1 MAPCRVSASTGAVGS
16 LLTKLG
22 TMLDDEYKLL
32 AGVGRDIEIVIHEL
46 AIWQSFLLKVADTEE
61 PERFDKSLAD
71 FVRELSYD
79 IEDKIDNWMPL
90 MLHHVY
96 SNSGCKKH
104 MSKFKNLLPVK
115 IPYQIA
121 KDIKDIKSQILD
133 VGNRCERYRG
143 GNRFERYMVDYVCP
157 ARTEY
162 VDPRLCTVDTCAAD
176 LVGIDG
182 PKYELV
188 KWLRNGEDEQKVVS
202 IVGCAGLGKT
212 TLAKQVY
219 DELRINFEYRAFVSI
234 SRSPDMATILKC
246 VLSQFHAQDYSSDES
261 EIPKLVDQIRD
272 LLQDKRYFVIIDD
285 IWDMK
290 TWDVLKCALCK
301 NSCGSVIMT
310 TTRIYDVAKS
320 CCSSDGDLV
329 YNIRPLSVAD
339 SEKLFLNRVFGHGK
353 EFPPEL
359 KEVSKDVLKKCGGL
373 PLAINA
379 ISRLLAAEENKEE
392 WGHVGLSNV
401 FAQGE
406 KSDIDAMKY
415 ILSLSYF
422 DLPPHLR
429 SCLLYLAMFP
439 EDCLIEKERLVHR
452 WISEGFIRNEDWEDL
467 VEVGERYLYELVK
480 GSLIESVGVPYDG
493 KARFYRVHNVI
504 LDFLMIKS
512 MEENFCTLTSNQS
525 RLDYKVRRLSLFAN
539 KDPSCIA
546 QLDLSH
552 ARSLGA
558 SGHLGQ
564 LISSVKSNALRVLD
578 VQDCSELGNH
588 HVKDIGRNP
597 LLRYLNISGTDV
609 TELPIQIGDMQ
620 FLETLDASF
629 TELVEMPGSIT
640 RLRQLQRLF
649 VSDETKLPD
658 EIGNM
663 KRLQELGD
671 INAFKQSV
679 NFLNELG
686 KLTGLRKLGII
697 WDTNDILKSGKG
709 SSKEKRLVSS
719 LSKLDAGRLSN
730 LYVTFYLR
738 EKDGFIGHPFLPALN
753 SIREVYLRRGRMCWM
768 NKWLLSLA
776 NLEKLYISGGDEIEQ
791 DDLRTVGSIPTL
803 VEFKLYSG
811 CLGPI
816 IISSG
821 FEQLERLELKFS
833 FSQLTFEVG
842 AMPNLKKLDLHVYL
856 SKFKSAG
863 AGFDFGI
870 QHLSSLA
877 CVSIVIF
884 CEGVSAAYV
893 EAAEGAFK
901 SMVNAHPNPNRPML
915 EMTRESADFMSQDE

>member
-1 MAPCRVSASTGAVGS
+1 MAPCLVSASTGAMGS
-16 LLTKLG
+16 LLTKLE
-22 TMLDDEYKLL
+22 TMLYGEYKLL
-32 AGVGRDIEIVIHEL
+32 NGVRRDIKFIYYDL
-46 AIWQSFLLKVADTEE
+46 TDMQSILLMVADTEE
-61 PERFDKSLAD
+61 PEQFHKSLAD
-71 FVRELSYD
+71 LVRELSYD

-121 KDIKDIKSQILD
+121 KDIKDIGSQILEVSNICETHKVD
-133 VGNRCERYRG
+133 YRCERYRV
-143 GNRFERYMVDYVCP
+143 EDVCP
-157 ARTEY
+157 ARTEF

-272 LLQDKRYFVIIDD
+272 LLQDKRYFGLIDD

-320 CCSSDGDLV
+320 CCSSNGDLV
-329 YNIRPLSVAD
+329 YNIQPLSVAD
-339 SEKLFLNRVFGHGK
+339 SEKLFLNRVFGHEKG
-353 EFPPEL
+353 FPPEL

-379 ISRLLAAEENKEE
+379 ISILLAAEENKEE
-392 WGHVGLSNV
+392 WGHVGLSSV
-401 FAQGE
+401 FAE
-406 KSDIDAMKY
+406 RHKKPDIDAMKY

-452 WISEGFIRNEDWEDL
+452 WISEGFIRNEDGEDL
-467 VEVGERYLYELVK
+467 VEVGERYLYELVNR
-480 GSLIESVGVPYDG
+480 SLIESVGVPYDG

-539 KDPSCIA
+539 KDPLCIA

-558 SGHLGQ
+558 SGHHGQ

-609 TELPIQIGDMQ
+609 TELPIQIGDMG

-663 KRLQELGD
+663 CLQELGD
-671 INAFKQSV
+671 INAFSQSV

-686 KLTGLRKLGII
+686 KLMDLRKLSII
-697 WDTNDILKSGKG
+697 WDTNGILRFGKR
-709 SSKEKRLVSS
+709 SYKEKKLVSS
-719 LSKLDAGRLSN
+719 LCKLDQVSLRTLC
-730 LYVTFYLR
+730 VTFYLR

-753 SIREVYLRRGRMCWM
+753 SIREVYLRRGRMCWIS
-768 NKWLLSLA
+768 KWLLSLA

>member
-1 MAPCRVSASTGAVGS
+1 MAPCLVSASTGAMGS
-16 LLTKLG
+16 LLTKLE
-22 TMLDDEYKLL
+22 TMLDDEYILL
-32 AGVGRDIEIVIHEL
+32 NVRRDIEFVIHEL
-46 AIWQSFLLKVADTEE
+46 AMWQFLLDVADTEE
-61 PERFDKSLAD
+61 PGQHDKSCAD
-71 FVRELSYD
+71 LVREHSYD
-79 IEDKIDNWMPL
+79 IEDKIDNSMSL
-90 MLHHVY
+90 MLHHACPK
-96 SNSGCKKH
+96 SGIKKH

-121 KDIKDIKSQILD
+121 KDLKDIKSQILE
-133 VGNRCERYRG
+133 VSNRCERYR
-143 GNRFERYMVDYVCP
+143 FEDVCL
-157 ARTEY
+157 ARTEF

-182 PKYELV
+182 PKHELV
-188 KWLRNGEDEQKVVS
+188 KWLRNGEDESVHQQKVVS

-234 SRSPDMATILKC
+234 SRSPNMATILKC

-290 TWDVLKCALCK
+290 TWDVVKCALCK

-320 CCSSDGDLV
+320 CCSSNGDLV
-329 YNIRPLSVAD
+329 YNIQPLSVAD
-339 SEKLFLNRVFGHGK
+339 SEELFLNRVFGHEKG
-353 EFPPEL
+353 FPPEL
-359 KEVSKDVLKKCGGL
+359 KEVSKDVLRKCGGL

-379 ISRLLAAEENKEE
+379 ISSLLAAEKIEE
-392 WGHVGLSNV
+392 WDRVGLSNV

-415 ILSLSYF
+415 KLSLCYF
-422 DLPPHLR
+422 DLPLHLR
-429 SCLLYLAMFP
+429 SCLLYLIMFP

-452 WISEGFIRNEDWEDL
+452 WISEGFIRNEDGEDL
-467 VEVGERYLYELVK
+467 VEVGERYLYELVNR
-480 GSLIESVGVPYDG
+480 SLIESVGVPYDG

-609 TELPIQIGDMQ
+609 TELPIQIGDMG

>member
-1 MAPCRVSASTGAVGS
+1 MAPCRVSASAMGAMGS

-22 TMLDDEYKLL
+22 TMLDDEYILL
-32 AGVGRDIEIVIHEL
+32 NGVRRDIMIIHDVL
-46 AIWQSFLLKVADTEE
+46 KDMQSFLLKVADTEE
-61 PERFDKSLAD
+61 PGQYDKSLAD

-79 IEDKIDNWMPL
+79 IEDKIYNSMSL
-90 MLHHVY
+90 MLHHACPK
-96 SNSGCKKH
+96 SGIKKH
-104 MSKFKNLLPVK
+104 MIKFNNLPVK
-115 IPYQIA
+115 NRHQIA
-121 KDIKDIKSQILD
+121 KDIRDIKSQILEAYD
-133 VGNRCERYRG
+133 RCPIYRV
-143 GNRFERYMVDYVCP
+143 EDVCP
-157 ARTEY
+157 ARTEF

-320 CCSSDGDLV
+320 CCSSNGDLV
-329 YNIRPLSVAD
+329 YNIQPLSVAD
-339 SEKLFLNRVFGHGK
+339 SEKLFLNRVFGHEKG
-353 EFPPEL
+353 FPPEL
-359 KEVSKDVLKKCGGL
+359 KEVSKDVLRKCGGL

-379 ISRLLAAEENKEE
+379 ISSLLAAEKIEE
-392 WGHVGLSNV
+392 WDRVGLSNV

-415 ILSLSYF
+415 KLSLCYF
-422 DLPPHLR
+422 DLPLHLR
-429 SCLLYLAMFP
+429 SCLLYLIMFP

-452 WISEGFIRNEDWEDL
+452 WISEGFIRNEDGEDL
-467 VEVGERYLYELVK
+467 VEVGERYLYELVNR
-480 GSLIESVGVPYDG
+480 SLIESVGVPYDG

-609 TELPIQIGDMQ
+609 TELPIQIGDMG

-679 NFLNELG
+679 NFLNELD

-856 SKFKSAG
+856 SKFKSVG

>member
-1 MAPCRVSASTGAVGS
+1 MAPRLVSASTGALGS
-16 LLTKLG
+16 LLTELG
-22 TMLDDEYKLL
+22 TMLDDEYILL
-32 AGVGRDIEIVIHEL
+32 AGVGRDIEFVIREL
-46 AIWQSFLLKVADTEE
+46 AMWESFLLKVAHTEE
-61 PERFDKSLAD
+61 PGQHDKSCAD
-71 FVRELSYD
+71 FMRELSYD
-79 IEDKIDNWMPL
+79 IDDKIDNSISL
-90 MLHHVY
+90 MLHHACPK
-96 SNSGCKKH
+96 SGIKKH
-104 MSKFKNLLPVK
+104 MIKFNNLSVKNRH
-115 IPYQIA
+115 QIA
-121 KDIKDIKSQILD
+121 KDIRDIKSQLLEVPYQIILEAHD
-133 VGNRCERYRG
+133 RYRV
-143 GNRFERYMVDYVCP
+143 EDVCP
-157 ARTEY
+157 ARTEF
-162 VDPRLCTVDTCAAD
+162 VDPRLCTVDAFATD
-176 LVGIDG
+176 LLRIDG

-310 TTRIYDVAKS
+310 TTRMYDVAKS

-329 YNIRPLSVAD
+329 YNIQPLSVAD
-339 SEKLFLNRVFGHGK
+339 SEKLLLNRVFGHEK
-353 EFPPEL
+353 EFPPKL
-359 KEVSKDVLKKCGGL
+359 KEVSKDILRKCGGL

-379 ISRLLAAEENKEE
+379 ISRLLVAEENKEE
-392 WGHVGLSNV
+392 WDRVGLSNV
-401 FAQGE
+401 FAQGK

-415 ILSLSYF
+415 KLSLSYF

-452 WISEGFIRNEDWEDL
+452 WISEGFICNEAGLYL
-467 VEVGERYLYELVK
+467 VEVGESYLYELVNR
-480 GSLIESVGVPYDG
+480 SLIESVGVPYDR

-609 TELPIQIGDMQ
+609 TELPIQIGDMV

-856 SKFKSAG
+856 SKFKSVG

>member
-1 MAPCRVSASTGAVGS
+1 MAPCLVSASTGAMGS
-16 LLTKLG
+16 LLTKLE
-22 TMLDDEYKLL
+22 TMLDDEYILL
-32 AGVGRDIEIVIHEL
+32 NVRRDIEFVIHEL
-46 AIWQSFLLKVADTEE
+46 AMWQFLLDVADTEE
-61 PERFDKSLAD
+61 PGQHDKSCAD
-71 FVRELSYD
+71 LVREHSYD
-79 IEDKIDNWMPL
+79 IEDKIDNSMSL
-90 MLHHVY
+90 MLHHACPK
-96 SNSGCKKH
+96 SGIKKH

-121 KDIKDIKSQILD
+121 KDIKDIKSQILE
-133 VGNRCERYRG
+133 VSNRCERYR
-143 GNRFERYMVDYVCP
+143 FEDVCL
-157 ARTEY
+157 ARTEF

-182 PKYELV
+182 PKHELV
-188 KWLRNGEDEQKVVS
+188 KWLRNGEDESVHQQKVVS

-234 SRSPDMATILKC
+234 SRSPNMATILKC

-272 LLQDKRYFVIIDD
+272 LLQD
-285 IWDMK
+285 
-290 TWDVLKCALCK
+290 
-301 NSCGSVIMT
+301 
-310 TTRIYDVAKS
+310 
-320 CCSSDGDLV
+320 
-329 YNIRPLSVAD
+329 
-339 SEKLFLNRVFGHGK
+339 
-353 EFPPEL
+353 
-359 KEVSKDVLKKCGGL
+359 
-373 PLAINA
+373 
-379 ISRLLAAEENKEE
+379 
-392 WGHVGLSNV
+392 
-401 FAQGE
+401 
-406 KSDIDAMKY
+406 
-415 ILSLSYF
+415 
-422 DLPPHLR
+422 
-429 SCLLYLAMFP
+429 
-439 EDCLIEKERLVHR
+439 
-452 WISEGFIRNEDWEDL
+452 
-467 VEVGERYLYELVK
+467 
-480 GSLIESVGVPYDG
+480 
-493 KARFYRVHNVI
+493 
-504 LDFLMIKS
+504 
-512 MEENFCTLTSNQS
+512 
-525 RLDYKVRRLSLFAN
+525 
-539 KDPSCIA
+539 
-546 QLDLSH
+546 
-552 ARSLGA
+552 
-558 SGHLGQ
+558 
-564 LISSVKSNALRVLD
+564 
-578 VQDCSELGNH
+578 
-588 HVKDIGRNP
+588 
-597 LLRYLNISGTDV
+597 
-609 TELPIQIGDMQ
+609 
-620 FLETLDASF
+620 
-629 TELVEMPGSIT
+629 
-640 RLRQLQRLF
+640 
-649 VSDETKLPD
+649 
-658 EIGNM
+658 
-663 KRLQELGD
+663 
-671 INAFKQSV
+671 
-679 NFLNELG
+679 
-686 KLTGLRKLGII
+686 
-697 WDTNDILKSGKG
+697 
-709 SSKEKRLVSS
+709 KRLVSS

>member
-219 DELRINFEYRAFVSI
+219 DELRINFQYRAFVSI

-310 TTRIYDVAKS
+310 TPRIYDVAKS
-320 CCSSDGDLV
+320 CCSSNGDLV
-329 YNIRPLSVAD
+329 YNIQPLSVAD
-339 SEKLFLNRVFGHGK
+339 SEKLFLNRVFGHEK

-359 KEVSKDVLKKCGGL
+359 KEVSKDVLRKCGGL

-392 WGHVGLSNV
+392 WGHVGLSSFFV
-401 FAQGE
+401 RGE

-422 DLPPHLR
+422 DLPPDLR

-452 WISEGFIRNEDWEDL
+452 WISEGFIRNEDGEDL
-467 VEVGERYLYELVK
+467 VEVGERYLYELVNR
-480 GSLIESVGVPYDG
+480 SLIESVGVPYDG

-609 TELPIQIGDMQ
+609 TELPIQIGDMG

-856 SKFKSAG
+856 SKFKSVG

>member
-1 MAPCRVSASTGAVGS
+1 MAPCLVSASTGAMGS
-16 LLTKLG
+16 LLTKLE
-22 TMLDDEYKLL
+22 TMLDDEYILL
-32 AGVGRDIEIVIHEL
+32 NVRRDIEFVIHEL
-46 AIWQSFLLKVADTEE
+46 AMWQFLLDVADTEE
-61 PERFDKSLAD
+61 PGQHDKSCAD
-71 FVRELSYD
+71 LVREHSYD
-79 IEDKIDNWMPL
+79 IEDKIDNSMSL
-90 MLHHVY
+90 MLHHACPK
-96 SNSGCKKH
+96 SGIKKH

-121 KDIKDIKSQILD
+121 KDIKDIKSQILE
-133 VGNRCERYRG
+133 VSNRCERYR
-143 GNRFERYMVDYVCP
+143 FEDVCL
-157 ARTEY
+157 ARTEF

-182 PKYELV
+182 PKHELV
-188 KWLRNGEDEQKVVS
+188 KWLRNGEDESVHQQKVVS

-234 SRSPDMATILKC
+234 SRSPNMATILKC

-320 CCSSDGDLV
+320 CCSSNGDLV
-329 YNIRPLSVAD
+329 YNIQPLSVAD
-339 SEKLFLNRVFGHGK
+339 SEELFLNRVFGHEKG
-353 EFPPEL
+353 FPPEL
-359 KEVSKDVLKKCGGL
+359 KEVSKDVLRKCGGL

-379 ISRLLAAEENKEE
+379 ISSLLAAEKIEE
-392 WGHVGLSNV
+392 WDRVGLSNV

-415 ILSLSYF
+415 KLSLCYF
-422 DLPPHLR
+422 DLPLHLR
-429 SCLLYLAMFP
+429 SCLLYLIMFP

-452 WISEGFIRNEDWEDL
+452 WISEGFIRNEDGEDL
-467 VEVGERYLYELVK
+467 VEVGERYLYELVNR
-480 GSLIESVGVPYDG
+480 SLIESVGVPYDG

-609 TELPIQIGDMQ
+609 TELPIQIGDMG

>member
-290 TWDVLKCALCK
+290 TWDVLKRALCK

>member
-1 MAPCRVSASTGAVGS
+1 MGS

-22 TMLDDEYKLL
+22 TMLGDEYMLL
-32 AGVGRDIEIVIHEL
+32 MGVRRDIMIIHDEL
-46 AIWQSFLLKVADTEE
+46 KYMQSFLLMVADTEE
-61 PERFDKSLAD
+61 PEQHDKRSAD

-90 MLHHVY
+90 MLHHAY
-96 SNSGCKKH
+96 SNSGFKKH
-104 MSKFKNLLPVK
+104 MSKLKNLLPVK

-121 KDIKDIKSQILD
+121 KDIKDIKSQISEASY
-133 VGNRCERYRG
+133 RRERYRV
-143 GNRFERYMVDYVCP
+143 EDVCP
-157 ARTEY
+157 ARTEF

-219 DELRINFEYRAFVSI
+219 DELRVTFEYRAFVSI
-234 SRSPDMATILKC
+234 SQSPDMATILKC
-246 VLSQFHAQDYSSDES
+246 VLSQFHAQDYSSDEI
-261 EIPKLVDQIRD
+261 EIPKLINQIRD
-272 LLQDKRYFVIIDD
+272 FLQDKRYFVIIDD
-285 IWDMK
+285 IWDMM
-290 TWDVLKCALCK
+290 TWNVLKCALCK

-310 TTRIYDVAKS
+310 TTRIYDVAKL

-339 SEKLFLNRVFGHGK
+339 SEKLFLNRVFGHEK

-392 WGHVGLSNV
+392 WGHVGLSSV
-401 FAQGE
+401 FVRGE

-452 WISEGFIRNEDWEDL
+452 WISEGFIHNEAGLCL
-467 VEVGERYLYELVK
+467 VEVGESYLYELVNR
-480 GSLIESVGVPYDG
+480 SLIESVGVPYDR

-504 LDFLMIKS
+504 LDFLIFKS
-512 MEENFCTLTSNQS
+512 MEENFCTLTSDQS

-552 ARSLGA
+552 ARSLSA
-558 SGHLGQ
+558 FGHLGQ
-564 LISSVKSNALRVLD
+564 STSSVKSNALRVLD
-578 VQDCSELGNH
+578 LQDCSELGNH

-597 LLRYLNISGTDV
+597 LLTYLNISGTDI
-609 TELPIQIGDMQ
+609 TELPVQIADLQ

-629 TELVEMPGSIT
+629 TELIEVPRALT
-640 RLRQLQRLF
+640 CLRQLVRLF

-658 EIGNM
+658 LIGNM

-791 DDLRTVGSIPTL
+791 DDLHTVGSIPTL

-856 SKFKSAG
+856 SKFKSVG

>member
-1 MAPCRVSASTGAVGS
+1 MAPCLVSASTGAMGS
-16 LLTKLG
+16 LLTKLE
-22 TMLDDEYKLL
+22 TMLDDEYILL
-32 AGVGRDIEIVIHEL
+32 NVRRDIKFVIHEL
-46 AIWQSFLLKVADTEE
+46 AMWQSFLLDVADTEE
-61 PERFDKSLAD
+61 PGQHDKSCAD
-71 FVRELSYD
+71 LVRELSYD
-79 IEDKIDNWMPL
+79 IEDKIDNSMSL
-90 MLHHVY
+90 MLHHACPK
-96 SNSGCKKH
+96 SGIKKH

-121 KDIKDIKSQILD
+121 KDIKDIKSQILE
-133 VGNRCERYRG
+133 VSNRCERYR
-143 GNRFERYMVDYVCP
+143 FEDVCL
-157 ARTEY
+157 ARTEF

-182 PKYELV
+182 PKHELV
-188 KWLRNGEDEQKVVS
+188 KWLRNGEDESVHQQKVVS

-234 SRSPDMATILKC
+234 SRSPNMATILKC

-320 CCSSDGDLV
+320 CCSSNGDLV
-329 YNIRPLSVAD
+329 YNIQPLSVAD
-339 SEKLFLNRVFGHGK
+339 SEELFLNRVFGHEKG
-353 EFPPEL
+353 FPPEL
-359 KEVSKDVLKKCGGL
+359 KEVSKDVLRKCGGL

-379 ISRLLAAEENKEE
+379 ISSLLAAEKIEE
-392 WGHVGLSNV
+392 WDRVGLSNV

-415 ILSLSYF
+415 KLSLCYF
-422 DLPPHLR
+422 DLPLHLR
-429 SCLLYLAMFP
+429 SCLLYLIMFP

-452 WISEGFIRNEDWEDL
+452 WISEGFIRNEDGEDL
-467 VEVGERYLYELVK
+467 VEVGERYLYELVNR
-480 GSLIESVGVPYDG
+480 SLIESVGVPYDG

-609 TELPIQIGDMQ
+609 TELPIQIGDMG

>member
-1 MAPCRVSASTGAVGS
+1 MAPCRVSASAMGAMGS

-22 TMLDDEYKLL
+22 TMLDDEYILL
-32 AGVGRDIEIVIHEL
+32 NGVRRDIMIIHDVL
-46 AIWQSFLLKVADTEE
+46 KDMQSFLLKVADTEE
-61 PERFDKSLAD
+61 PGQYDKSLAD

-79 IEDKIDNWMPL
+79 IEDKIYNSMSL
-90 MLHHVY
+90 MLHHACPK
-96 SNSGCKKH
+96 SGIKKH
-104 MSKFKNLLPVK
+104 MIKFNNLPVK
-115 IPYQIA
+115 NRHQIA
-121 KDIKDIKSQILD
+121 KDIRDIKSQILEAYD
-133 VGNRCERYRG
+133 RCPIYRV
-143 GNRFERYMVDYVCP
+143 EDVCP
-157 ARTEY
+157 ARTEF

-246 VLSQFHAQDYSSDES
+246 VLPQFHAQDYSSDES

-320 CCSSDGDLV
+320 CCSSNGDLV
-329 YNIRPLSVAD
+329 YNIQPLSVAD
-339 SEKLFLNRVFGHGK
+339 SEKLFLNRVFGHEKG
-353 EFPPEL
+353 FPPEL
-359 KEVSKDVLKKCGGL
+359 KEVSKDVLRKCGGL

-379 ISRLLAAEENKEE
+379 ISSLLAAEKIEE
-392 WGHVGLSNV
+392 WDRVGLSNV

-415 ILSLSYF
+415 KLSLCYF
-422 DLPPHLR
+422 DLPLHLR
-429 SCLLYLAMFP
+429 SCLLYLIMFP

-452 WISEGFIRNEDWEDL
+452 WISEGFIRNEDGEDL
-467 VEVGERYLYELVK
+467 VEVGERYLYELVNR
-480 GSLIESVGVPYDG
+480 SLIESVGVPYDG

-609 TELPIQIGDMQ
+609 TELPIQIGDMG

-679 NFLNELG
+679 NFLNELD

-791 DDLRTVGSIPTL
+791 DDLCTVGSIPTL

-856 SKFKSAG
+856 SKFKSVG

-884 CEGVSAAYV
+884 CEGVSAAST

>member
-1 MAPCRVSASTGAVGS
+1 M
-16 LLTKLG
+16 
-22 TMLDDEYKLL
+22 
-32 AGVGRDIEIVIHEL
+32 
-46 AIWQSFLLKVADTEE
+46 WQCNNDHNT
-61 PERFDKSLAD
+61 
-71 FVRELSYD
+71 Y
-79 IEDKIDNWMPL
+79 
-90 MLHHVY
+90 
-96 SNSGCKKH
+96 
-104 MSKFKNLLPVK
+104 
-115 IPYQIA
+115 
-121 KDIKDIKSQILD
+121 
-133 VGNRCERYRG
+133 
-143 GNRFERYMVDYVCP
+143 
-157 ARTEY
+157 
-162 VDPRLCTVDTCAAD
+162 
-176 LVGIDG
+176 
-182 PKYELV
+182 
-188 KWLRNGEDEQKVVS
+188 
-202 IVGCAGLGKT
+202 
-212 TLAKQVY
+212 
-219 DELRINFEYRAFVSI
+219 
-234 SRSPDMATILKC
+234 
-246 VLSQFHAQDYSSDES
+246 
-261 EIPKLVDQIRD
+261 
-272 LLQDKRYFVIIDD
+272 
-285 IWDMK
+285 
-290 TWDVLKCALCK
+290 
-301 NSCGSVIMT
+301 
-310 TTRIYDVAKS
+310 YDVAKS
-320 CCSSDGDLV
+320 CCSSNGDLV
-329 YNIRPLSVAD
+329 YNIQPLSVAD
-339 SEKLFLNRVFGHGK
+339 SEELFLNRVFGHEQG
-353 EFPPEL
+353 FPPEF
-359 KEVSKDVLKKCGGL
+359 KEVSKDVLRKCGGL

-379 ISRLLAAEENKEE
+379 ISSLLAAEKIEE
-392 WGHVGLSNV
+392 WDRVGLSNV

-415 ILSLSYF
+415 KLSLCYF
-422 DLPPHLR
+422 DLPLHLR
-429 SCLLYLAMFP
+429 SCLLYLIMFP

-452 WISEGFIRNEDWEDL
+452 WISEGFIRNEDGEDL
-467 VEVGERYLYELVK
+467 VEVGERYLYELVNR
-480 GSLIESVGVPYDG
+480 SLIESVGVPYDG

-609 TELPIQIGDMQ
+609 TELPIQIGDMG

>member
-1 MAPCRVSASTGAVGS
+1 MAPCLVSASTGAMGS
-16 LLTKLG
+16 LLTKLE
-22 TMLDDEYKLL
+22 TMLDDEYILL
-32 AGVGRDIEIVIHEL
+32 NVRRDIRFVIHEL
-46 AIWQSFLLKVADTEE
+46 AMWQFLLDVADTGE
-61 PERFDKSLAD
+61 PGQHDKSCAD
-71 FVRELSYD
+71 LVRELTYD
-79 IEDKIDNWMPL
+79 IEDKIDNSMSL
-90 MLHHVY
+90 MLHHACPK
-96 SNSGCKKH
+96 SGIKKH

-121 KDIKDIKSQILD
+121 KDIKDIKSQILE
-133 VGNRCERYRG
+133 VSNRCERYR
-143 GNRFERYMVDYVCP
+143 FEDVCL
-157 ARTEY
+157 ARTEF

-182 PKYELV
+182 PKHELV
-188 KWLRNGEDEQKVVS
+188 KWLRNGEDESVHQQKVVS

-234 SRSPDMATILKC
+234 SRSPNMATILKC

-320 CCSSDGDLV
+320 CCSSNGDLV
-329 YNIRPLSVAD
+329 YNIQPLSVAD
-339 SEKLFLNRVFGHGK
+339 SEELFLNRVFGHEKG
-353 EFPPEL
+353 FPPEL
-359 KEVSKDVLKKCGGL
+359 KEVSKDVLRKCGGL

-379 ISRLLAAEENKEE
+379 ISSLLAAEKIEE
-392 WGHVGLSNV
+392 WDRVGLSNV

-415 ILSLSYF
+415 KLSLCYF
-422 DLPPHLR
+422 DLPLHLR
-429 SCLLYLAMFP
+429 SCLLYLIMFP

-452 WISEGFIRNEDWEDL
+452 WISEGFIRNEDGEDL
-467 VEVGERYLYELVK
+467 VEVGERYLYELVNR
-480 GSLIESVGVPYDG
+480 SLIESVGVPYDG

-609 TELPIQIGDMQ
+609 TELPIQIGDMG

>member
-1 MAPCRVSASTGAVGS
+1 MAQYLVSASTGAVGS
-16 LLTKLG
+16 LLTELG
-22 TMLDDEYKLL
+22 TILDDEYILL
-32 AGVGRDIEIVIHEL
+32 AGVGRDIEFVIHRVRHM
-46 AIWQSFLLKVADTEE
+46 WQSFLLKVAHTEE
-61 PERFDKSLAD
+61 PGQHDKSCAD
-71 FVRELSYD
+71 FMRELSYD
-79 IEDKIDNWMPL
+79 IEDKIDNSMSL
-90 MLHHVY
+90 ILHHACPK
-96 SNSGCKKH
+96 SGIKKH
-104 MSKFKNLLPVK
+104 MIKFNNLLPVK
-115 IPYQIA
+115 NRHQIA
-121 KDIKDIKSQILD
+121 KDIRDIKSQILEAHD
-133 VGNRCERYRG
+133 RCERYCRV
-143 GNRFERYMVDYVCP
+143 EDVCP
-157 ARTEY
+157 ARTEF

-234 SRSPDMATILKC
+234 SRSPDMAAILKC

-320 CCSSDGDLV
+320 CCSSNGDLV
-329 YNIRPLSVAD
+329 YNIQPLSVAD
-339 SEKLFLNRVFGHGK
+339 SEKLFLNRVFGHEKGV
-353 EFPPEL
+353 PPEL

-379 ISRLLAAEENKEE
+379 ISILLAAEENKEE
-392 WGHVGLSNV
+392 WGHVGLSSV
-401 FAQGE
+401 FAE
-406 KSDIDAMKY
+406 RHKKPDIDAMKY

-452 WISEGFIRNEDWEDL
+452 WISEGFIRYQDGEDL
-467 VEVGERYLYELVK
+467 VQVGERYLYELVNR
-480 GSLIESVGVPYDG
+480 SLIESVGVPYDG

-609 TELPIQIGDMQ
+609 TELPIQIGDMG

-663 KRLQELGD
+663 CLQELGD
-671 INAFKQSV
+671 INAFSQSV

-686 KLTGLRKLGII
+686 KLMDLRKLSII
-697 WDTNDILKSGKG
+697 WDTNGILRFGKR
-709 SSKEKRLVSS
+709 SYKEKKLVSS
-719 LSKLDAGRLSN
+719 LCKLD
-730 LYVTFYLR
+730 
-738 EKDGFIGHPFLPALN
+738 
-753 SIREVYLRRGRMCWM
+753 
-768 NKWLLSLA
+768 
-776 NLEKLYISGGDEIEQ
+776 
-791 DDLRTVGSIPTL
+791 
-803 VEFKLYSG
+803 
-811 CLGPI
+811 
-816 IISSG
+816 
-821 FEQLERLELKFS
+821 
-833 FSQLTFEVG
+833 QLTFEVG

>member
-1 MAPCRVSASTGAVGS
+1 MAPCLVSASTGAMGS
-16 LLTKLG
+16 LQTKLR
-22 TMLDDEYKLL
+22 TILDDEYRLL
-32 AGVGRDIEIVIHEL
+32 RGVGRDIIIIHDVL
-46 AIWQSFLLKVADTEE
+46 RAMQSFLLMVADTEE
-61 PERFDKSLAD
+61 PEQFDKSCAN
-71 FVRELSYD
+71 FARELLYD
-79 IEDKIDNWMPL
+79 IEDKIDNSMSL
-90 MLHHVY
+90 MLHHACPK
-96 SNSGCKKH
+96 SGIKKH

-121 KDIKDIKSQILD
+121 KDIKDIKSQILE
-133 VGNRCERYRG
+133 VSNRCERYRFG
-143 GNRFERYMVDYVCP
+143 DVCP
-157 ARTEY
+157 ARTEF

-261 EIPKLVDQIRD
+261 EIPKPVDQIRD

-290 TWDVLKCALCK
+290 TWDVLKRALCK

-339 SEKLFLNRVFGHGK
+339 SEKLFLNRVFGHEK

-439 EDCLIEKERLVHR
+439 EDCLIEKERLVLR
-452 WISEGFIRNEDWEDL
+452 WISEGFICNEDGEDL
-467 VEVGERYLYELVK
+467 VEVGERYLYELVNR
-480 GSLIESVGVPYDG
+480 SLIESVGVPYDR

-609 TELPIQIGDMQ
+609 TELPIQIGDME

-856 SKFKSAG
+856 SKFKSVG

>member
-1 MAPCRVSASTGAVGS
+1 MAPCLVSASTGAVGS
-16 LLTKLG
+16 LLAKLG
-22 TMLDDEYKLL
+22 TMLDDGYILL
-32 AGVGRDIEIVIHEL
+32 NVVRRDIEFVIREL
-46 AIWQSFLLKVADTEE
+46 AIWQSFLLKVADSEE
-61 PERFDKSLAD
+61 PGPHDKSCAD
-71 FVRELSYD
+71 FARELSYD
-79 IEDKIDNWMPL
+79 IEDKIDNWMSL

-104 MSKFKNLLPVK
+104 MIKFNNLSVKNRH
-115 IPYQIA
+115 QIA
-121 KDIKDIKSQILD
+121 KDIRDIKSQILEAHD
-133 VGNRCERYRG
+133 
-143 GNRFERYMVDYVCP
+143 RYMVDYVYP
-157 ARTEY
+157 ARTEF

-182 PKYELV
+182 PKHELV
-188 KWLRNGEDEQKVVS
+188 KWLRNGEDESVHQQKVVS

-320 CCSSDGDLV
+320 CCSSNGDLV
-329 YNIRPLSVAD
+329 YKIQPLSVAD
-339 SEKLFLNRVFGHGK
+339 SEKLFLNRVFGHKKG
-353 EFPPEL
+353 FPPEL

-379 ISRLLAAEENKEE
+379 ISRLLADEENKEE
-392 WGHVGLSNV
+392 WGHVGLSSV
-401 FAQGE
+401 FAE
-406 KSDIDAMKY
+406 RHKKPDIDAMKY

-439 EDCLIEKERLVHR
+439 KDCLIEKERLVHR
-452 WISEGFIRNEDWEDL
+452 WISEGFIRNEDGEDL
-467 VEVGERYLYELVK
+467 VEVGERYLYELVNR
-480 GSLIESVGVPYDG
+480 SLIESVGVPYDR

-504 LDFLMIKS
+504 LDFLIFKS
-512 MEENFCTLTSNQS
+512 MEENFCTLTSDQS

-539 KDPSCIA
+539 KDPSCMA

-552 ARSLGA
+552 ARSLSA
-558 SGHLGQ
+558 FGHLGQ
-564 LISSVKSNALRVLD
+564 LNSSVKSNALRVLD
-578 VQDCSELGNH
+578 LQDCSELGNH

-597 LLRYLNISGTDV
+597 LLRYLNISGTDI
-609 TELPIQIGDMQ
+609 TELPVQIADLQ

-629 TELVEMPGSIT
+629 TELIEVPRALT
-640 RLRQLQRLF
+640 CLRQLVRLF

-658 EIGNM
+658 LIGNM

-686 KLTGLRKLGII
+686 KLMGLRKLGII

>member
-1 MAPCRVSASTGAVGS
+1 MAPYLVSASTGAVGS
-16 LLTKLG
+16 LLAKLG
-22 TMLDDEYKLL
+22 TMLVDGYILL
-32 AGVGRDIEIVIHEL
+32 NVVRRDIEFVIREL
-46 AIWQSFLLKVADTEE
+46 AIWQSFLLKVADSEE
-61 PERFDKSLAD
+61 PGPHDKSCAD
-71 FVRELSYD
+71 FARELSYD
-79 IEDKIDNWMPL
+79 IEDKIDNWMSL

-104 MSKFKNLLPVK
+104 MIKFNNLSVKNRH
-115 IPYQIA
+115 QIA
-121 KDIKDIKSQILD
+121 KDIRDIKSQILEAHD
-133 VGNRCERYRG
+133 
-143 GNRFERYMVDYVCP
+143 RYMVDYVYP
-157 ARTEY
+157 ARTEF

-182 PKYELV
+182 PKHELV
-188 KWLRNGEDEQKVVS
+188 KWLRNGEDESVHQQKVVS

-320 CCSSDGDLV
+320 CCSSNGDLV
-329 YNIRPLSVAD
+329 YNIQPLSVAD
-339 SEKLFLNRVFGHGK
+339 SEKLFLNRVFGHEKGV
-353 EFPPEL
+353 PPEL

-379 ISRLLAAEENKEE
+379 ISILLAAEENKEE
-392 WGHVGLSNV
+392 WGHVGLSSV
-401 FAQGE
+401 FAE
-406 KSDIDAMKY
+406 RHKKPDIDAMKY

-452 WISEGFIRNEDWEDL
+452 WISEGFIRYQDGEDL
-467 VEVGERYLYELVK
+467 VQVGERYLYELVNR
-480 GSLIESVGVPYDG
+480 SLIESVGVPYDG

-578 VQDCSELGNH
+578 VQDCLELGNH

-609 TELPIQIGDMQ
+609 TELPIQIGDME

-856 SKFKSAG
+856 SKFKSVG

>member
-1 MAPCRVSASTGAVGS
+1 MAPYLVSASTGAVGS
-16 LLTKLG
+16 LLAKLG
-22 TMLDDEYKLL
+22 TMLVDGYILL
-32 AGVGRDIEIVIHEL
+32 NVVRRDIEFVIREL
-46 AIWQSFLLKVADTEE
+46 AIWQSFLLKVADSEE
-61 PERFDKSLAD
+61 PGPHDKSCAD
-71 FVRELSYD
+71 FARELSYD
-79 IEDKIDNWMPL
+79 IEDKIDNWMSL

-104 MSKFKNLLPVK
+104 MIKFNNLSVKNRH
-115 IPYQIA
+115 QIA
-121 KDIKDIKSQILD
+121 KDIRDIKSQILEAHD
-133 VGNRCERYRG
+133 
-143 GNRFERYMVDYVCP
+143 RYMVDYVYP
-157 ARTEY
+157 ARTEF

-182 PKYELV
+182 PKHELV
-188 KWLRNGEDEQKVVS
+188 KWLRNGEDESVHQQKVVS

-272 LLQDKRYFVIIDD
+272 LVQDKRYFVIIDD

-339 SEKLFLNRVFGHGK
+339 SEKLFLNRVFGHEK

-452 WISEGFIRNEDWEDL
+452 WISEGFICNEDGEDL
-467 VEVGERYLYELVK
+467 VEVGERYLYELVNR
-480 GSLIESVGVPYDG
+480 SLIESVGVPYDR

-578 VQDCSELGNH
+578 VQDCLELGNH

-609 TELPIQIGDMQ
+609 TELPIQIGDME

-856 SKFKSAG
+856 SKFKSVG

>member
-1 MAPCRVSASTGAVGS
+1 MAPCLVSASTGAVGS

-32 AGVGRDIEIVIHEL
+32 AGVGRDIKFIHDDL
-46 AIWQSFLLKVADTEE
+46 KAMKSFLLIVAHTEE
-61 PERFDKSLAD
+61 PEQFDKSLAD

-79 IEDKIDNWMPL
+79 IEDKIDHWMPL

-96 SNSGCKKH
+96 SNSGFKKH

-121 KDIKDIKSQILD
+121 KDIKDIKSQTLE
-133 VGNRCERYRG
+133 VSNRCERYWV
-143 GNRFERYMVDYVCP
+143 EDVCP
-157 ARTEY
+157 ARTEF

-182 PKYELV
+182 PKHELV
-188 KWLRNGEDEQKVVS
+188 KWLRNGEDESVHQQKVVS

-285 IWDMK
+285 IWDMT

-310 TTRIYDVAKS
+310 TTRMYDVAKS

-339 SEKLFLNRVFGHGK
+339 SEKLFLNRVFGHEK

-392 WGHVGLSNV
+392 WGHVGLSSV
-401 FAQGE
+401 FVRGE

-452 WISEGFIRNEDWEDL
+452 WISEGFIRSEAGL
-467 VEVGERYLYELVK
+467 YLVVEVGESYLYELVNR
-480 GSLIESVGVPYDG
+480 SLIESVGVPYDR

-504 LDFLMIKS
+504 LDFLIFKS
-512 MEENFCTLTSNQS
+512 MEENFCTLTSDQS

-552 ARSLGA
+552 ARSLSA
-558 SGHLGQ
+558 FGHLGQ
-564 LISSVKSNALRVLD
+564 LNSSVKSNALRVLD
-578 VQDCSELGNH
+578 LQDCSELGNH

-609 TELPIQIGDMQ
+609 TELPIQIGDMG

-640 RLRQLQRLF
+640 RLRRLQRLF

-856 SKFKSAG
+856 SKFKSVG

>member
-1 MAPCRVSASTGAVGS
+1 MAPYLVSASTGAVGS
-16 LLTKLG
+16 LLAKLG
-22 TMLDDEYKLL
+22 TMLVDGYILL
-32 AGVGRDIEIVIHEL
+32 NVVRRDIEFVIREL
-46 AIWQSFLLKVADTEE
+46 AIWQSFLLKVADSEE
-61 PERFDKSLAD
+61 PGPHDKSCAD
-71 FVRELSYD
+71 FARELSYD
-79 IEDKIDNWMPL
+79 IEDKIDNWMSL

-104 MSKFKNLLPVK
+104 MIKFNNLSVKNRH
-115 IPYQIA
+115 QIA
-121 KDIKDIKSQILD
+121 KDIRDIKSQILEAHD
-133 VGNRCERYRG
+133 
-143 GNRFERYMVDYVCP
+143 RYMVDYVYP
-157 ARTEY
+157 ARTEF

-182 PKYELV
+182 PKHELV
-188 KWLRNGEDEQKVVS
+188 KWLRNGEDESVHQQKVVS

-578 VQDCSELGNH
+578 VQDCLELGNH

-609 TELPIQIGDMQ
+609 TELPIQIGDME

-856 SKFKSAG
+856 SKFKSVG

>member
-1 MAPCRVSASTGAVGS
+1 MAPYLVSASTGAVGS
-16 LLTKLG
+16 LLAKLG
-22 TMLDDEYKLL
+22 TMLVDGYILL
-32 AGVGRDIEIVIHEL
+32 NVVRRDIEFVIREL
-46 AIWQSFLLKVADTEE
+46 AIWQSFLLKVADSEE
-61 PERFDKSLAD
+61 PGPHDKSCAD
-71 FVRELSYD
+71 FARELSYD
-79 IEDKIDNWMPL
+79 IEDKIDNWMSL

-104 MSKFKNLLPVK
+104 MIKFNNLSVKNRH
-115 IPYQIA
+115 QIA
-121 KDIKDIKSQILD
+121 KDIRDIKSQILEAHD
-133 VGNRCERYRG
+133 
-143 GNRFERYMVDYVCP
+143 RYMVDYVYP
-157 ARTEY
+157 ARTEF

-182 PKYELV
+182 PKHELV
-188 KWLRNGEDEQKVVS
+188 KWLRNGEDESVHQQKVVS

-339 SEKLFLNRVFGHGK
+339 SEKLFLNRVFGHEK

-452 WISEGFIRNEDWEDL
+452 WISEGFICNEDGEDL
-467 VEVGERYLYELVK
+467 VEVGERYLYELVNR
-480 GSLIESVGVPYDG
+480 SLIESVGVPYDR

-578 VQDCSELGNH
+578 VQDCLELGNH

-609 TELPIQIGDMQ
+609 TELPIQIGDME

-856 SKFKSAG
+856 SKFKSVG

>member
-290 TWDVLKCALCK
+290 TWDVLKRALCK

-339 SEKLFLNRVFGHGK
+339 SEKLFLNRVFGHEK

-609 TELPIQIGDMQ
+609 TELPIQIGDME

>member
-1 MAPCRVSASTGAVGS
+1 MAPCLVSASTGAMGS
-16 LLTKLG
+16 LLTKLE
-22 TMLDDEYKLL
+22 TMLDDEYILL
-32 AGVGRDIEIVIHEL
+32 NVRRDIRFVIHEL
-46 AIWQSFLLKVADTEE
+46 AMWQFLLDVADTEE
-61 PERFDKSLAD
+61 PGQHDKSCAD
-71 FVRELSYD
+71 LVRELTYD
-79 IEDKIDNWMPL
+79 IEDKIDNSMSL
-90 MLHHVY
+90 MLHHACPK
-96 SNSGCKKH
+96 SGIKKH

-121 KDIKDIKSQILD
+121 KDIKDIKSQILE
-133 VGNRCERYRG
+133 VSNRCERYR
-143 GNRFERYMVDYVCP
+143 FEDVCL
-157 ARTEY
+157 ARTEF

-182 PKYELV
+182 PKHELV
-188 KWLRNGEDEQKVVS
+188 KWLRNGEDESVHQQKVVS

-234 SRSPDMATILKC
+234 SRSPNMATILKC

-320 CCSSDGDLV
+320 CCSSNGDLV
-329 YNIRPLSVAD
+329 YNIQPLSVAD
-339 SEKLFLNRVFGHGK
+339 SEELFLNRVFGHEKG
-353 EFPPEL
+353 FPPEL
-359 KEVSKDVLKKCGGL
+359 KEVSKDVLRKCGGL

-379 ISRLLAAEENKEE
+379 ISSLLAAEKIEE
-392 WGHVGLSNV
+392 WDRVGLSNV

-415 ILSLSYF
+415 KLSLCYF
-422 DLPPHLR
+422 DLPLHLR
-429 SCLLYLAMFP
+429 SCLLYLIMFP

-452 WISEGFIRNEDWEDL
+452 WISEGFIRNEDGEDL
-467 VEVGERYLYELVK
+467 VEVGERYLYELVNR
-480 GSLIESVGVPYDG
+480 SLIESVGVPYDG

-609 TELPIQIGDMQ
+609 TELPIQIGDMG

>member
-290 TWDVLKCALCK
+290 TWDVLKRALCK

-339 SEKLFLNRVFGHGK
+339 SEKLFLNRVFGHEK

-422 DLPPHLR
+422 DLPPHLI

>member
-1 MAPCRVSASTGAVGS
+1 MAPCLVSASTGAVGS

-32 AGVGRDIEIVIHEL
+32 AGVGRDIKFIHDDL
-46 AIWQSFLLKVADTEE
+46 KAMKSFLLIVAHTEE
-61 PERFDKSLAD
+61 PEQFDKSLAD

-79 IEDKIDNWMPL
+79 IEDKIDHWMPL

-96 SNSGCKKH
+96 SNSGFKKH

-121 KDIKDIKSQILD
+121 KDIKDIKRQTLKVS
-133 VGNRCERYRG
+133 NRCERYWV
-143 GNRFERYMVDYVCP
+143 EDVCP
-157 ARTEY
+157 ARTEF

-182 PKYELV
+182 PKHELV
-188 KWLRNGEDEQKVVS
+188 KWLRNGEDESVHQQKVVS

-261 EIPKLVDQIRD
+261 EIPELVDQIRD

-285 IWDMK
+285 IWDMT

-310 TTRIYDVAKS
+310 TTRMYDVAKS

-339 SEKLFLNRVFGHGK
+339 SEKLFLNHVFGHEK

-392 WGHVGLSNV
+392 WGHVGLSSV
-401 FAQGE
+401 FVRGE

-452 WISEGFIRNEDWEDL
+452 WISEGFIRSEAGLYL
-467 VEVGERYLYELVK
+467 VEVGESYLYELVNR
-480 GSLIESVGVPYDG
+480 SLIESVGVPYDR

-504 LDFLMIKS
+504 LDFLIFKS
-512 MEENFCTLTSNQS
+512 MEENFCTLTSDQS

-609 TELPIQIGDMQ
+609 TELPIQIGDME

>member
-1 MAPCRVSASTGAVGS
+1 MAPCLVSASTGAVGS

-22 TMLDDEYKLL
+22 TMLVDGYILL
-32 AGVGRDIEIVIHEL
+32 NVVRRDIEFVMREL
-46 AIWQSFLLKVADTEE
+46 AIWQSFLLKVADSEE
-61 PERFDKSLAD
+61 PRPHDKSLAD
-71 FVRELSYD
+71 FVREMSYD

-115 IPYQIA
+115 IRYQIA

-133 VGNRCERYRG
+133 VGNRCERYRV

-310 TTRIYDVAKS
+310 TTRMYDVAKS

-329 YNIRPLSVAD
+329 YNIQPLSVAD
-339 SEKLFLNRVFGHGK
+339 SEKLLLNRVFGHEK
-353 EFPPEL
+353 EFPPKL
-359 KEVSKDVLKKCGGL
+359 KEVSKDILRKCGGL

-379 ISRLLAAEENKEE
+379 ISRLLVAEENKEE
-392 WGHVGLSNV
+392 WDRVGLSNV
-401 FAQGE
+401 FAQGK

-415 ILSLSYF
+415 KLSLSYF

-452 WISEGFIRNEDWEDL
+452 WISEGFIRSEAGLYL
-467 VEVGERYLYELVK
+467 VEVGESYLYELVNR
-480 GSLIESVGVPYDG
+480 SLIESVGVPYDR

-504 LDFLMIKS
+504 LDFLIFKS
-512 MEENFCTLTSNQS
+512 MEEDFCTLTSDQS

-609 TELPIQIGDMQ
+609 TELPIQIGDMG

-663 KRLQELGD
+663 CLQELGD
-671 INAFKQSV
+671 INAFSQSV

-686 KLTGLRKLGII
+686 KLMDLRKLSII
-697 WDTNDILKSGKG
+697 WDTNGILRFGKR
-709 SSKEKRLVSS
+709 SYKEKKLVSS
-719 LSKLDAGRLSN
+719 LCKLDQVSLGTLC
-730 LYVTFYLR
+730 VTFYLR

-753 SIREVYLRRGRMCWM
+753 SIREVYLRRGRMCWI

-833 FSQLTFEVG
+833 FSQLMFEVG

-884 CEGVSAAYV
+884 CEGVSAACV

>member
-290 TWDVLKCALCK
+290 TWDVLKRALCK

-339 SEKLFLNRVFGHGK
+339 SEKLFLNRVFGHEK

>member
-1 MAPCRVSASTGAVGS
+1 MAQYLVSASTGAVGS
-16 LLTKLG
+16 LLTELG
-22 TMLDDEYKLL
+22 TILDDEYILL
-32 AGVGRDIEIVIHEL
+32 AGVGRDIEFVIHRVRHM
-46 AIWQSFLLKVADTEE
+46 WQSFLLKVAHTEE
-61 PERFDKSLAD
+61 PGQHDKSCAD
-71 FVRELSYD
+71 FMRELSYD
-79 IEDKIDNWMPL
+79 IEDKIDNSMSL
-90 MLHHVY
+90 ILHHACPK
-96 SNSGCKKH
+96 SGIKKH
-104 MSKFKNLLPVK
+104 MIKFNNLLPVK
-115 IPYQIA
+115 NRHQIA
-121 KDIKDIKSQILD
+121 KDIRDIKSQILEAHD
-133 VGNRCERYRG
+133 RCERYCRV
-143 GNRFERYMVDYVCP
+143 EDVCP
-157 ARTEY
+157 ARTEF

-234 SRSPDMATILKC
+234 SRSPDMAAILKC

-320 CCSSDGDLV
+320 CCSSNGDLV
-329 YNIRPLSVAD
+329 YNIQPLSVAD
-339 SEKLFLNRVFGHGK
+339 SEKLFLNRVFGHEKGV
-353 EFPPEL
+353 PPEL

-379 ISRLLAAEENKEE
+379 ISILLAAEENKEE
-392 WGHVGLSNV
+392 WGHVGLSSV
-401 FAQGE
+401 FAE
-406 KSDIDAMKY
+406 RHKKPDIDAMKY

-452 WISEGFIRNEDWEDL
+452 WISEGFIRYQDGEDL
-467 VEVGERYLYELVK
+467 VQVGERYLYELVNR
-480 GSLIESVGVPYDG
+480 SLIESVGVPYDG

-609 TELPIQIGDMQ
+609 TELPIQIGDMG

-663 KRLQELGD
+663 CLQELGD
-671 INAFKQSV
+671 INAFSQSV

-686 KLTGLRKLGII
+686 KLMDLRKLSII
-697 WDTNDILKSGKG
+697 WDTNGILRFGKR
-709 SSKEKRLVSS
+709 SYKEKKLVSS
-719 LSKLDAGRLSN
+719 LCKLDQVSLRTLC
-730 LYVTFYLR
+730 VTFYLR

-753 SIREVYLRRGRMCWM
+753 SIREVYLRRGRMCWI

-776 NLEKLYISGGDEIEQ
+776 NLEKLHISGGDEIEQ

>member
-1 MAPCRVSASTGAVGS
+1 MAPCRVSASAMGAMGS

-22 TMLDDEYKLL
+22 TMLDDEYILL
-32 AGVGRDIEIVIHEL
+32 NGVRRDIMIIHDVL
-46 AIWQSFLLKVADTEE
+46 KDMQSFLLKVADTEE
-61 PERFDKSLAD
+61 PGQYDKSLAD

-79 IEDKIDNWMPL
+79 IEDKIYNSMSL
-90 MLHHVY
+90 MLHHACPK
-96 SNSGCKKH
+96 SGIKKH
-104 MSKFKNLLPVK
+104 MIKFNNLPVK
-115 IPYQIA
+115 NRHQIA
-121 KDIKDIKSQILD
+121 KDIRDIKSQILEAYD
-133 VGNRCERYRG
+133 RCPIYRV
-143 GNRFERYMVDYVCP
+143 EDVCP
-157 ARTEY
+157 ARTEF

-320 CCSSDGDLV
+320 CCSSNGDLV
-329 YNIRPLSVAD
+329 YNIQPLSVAD
-339 SEKLFLNRVFGHGK
+339 SEKLFLNRVFGHEKG
-353 EFPPEL
+353 FPPEL
-359 KEVSKDVLKKCGGL
+359 KEVSKDVLRKCGGL

-379 ISRLLAAEENKEE
+379 ISSLLAAEKIEE
-392 WGHVGLSNV
+392 WDRVGLSNV

-415 ILSLSYF
+415 KLSLCYF
-422 DLPPHLR
+422 DLPLHLR
-429 SCLLYLAMFP
+429 SCLLYLIMFP

-452 WISEGFIRNEDWEDL
+452 WISEGFIRNEDGEDL
-467 VEVGERYLYELVK
+467 VEVGERYLYELVNR
-480 GSLIESVGVPYDG
+480 SLIESVGVPYDG

-609 TELPIQIGDMQ
+609 TELPIQIGDMG

-679 NFLNELG
+679 NFLNELD

-791 DDLRTVGSIPTL
+791 DDLCTVGSIPTL

-856 SKFKSAG
+856 SKFKSVG

>member
-1 MAPCRVSASTGAVGS
+1 MAPCLVSASTGAMGS
-16 LLTKLG
+16 LQTKLR
-22 TMLDDEYKLL
+22 TILDDEYKLL
-32 AGVGRDIEIVIHEL
+32 RGVGRDIIIIHDVL
-46 AIWQSFLLKVADTEE
+46 RAMQSFLLMVADTEE
-61 PERFDKSLAD
+61 PEQFDKSCAN
-71 FVRELSYD
+71 FVRELLYD
-79 IEDKIDNWMPL
+79 IEDKIDNSMSL
-90 MLHHVY
+90 MLHHACPK
-96 SNSGCKKH
+96 SGIKKH

-121 KDIKDIKSQILD
+121 KDIKDIKSQILE
-133 VGNRCERYRG
+133 VSNRCERYRFG
-143 GNRFERYMVDYVCP
+143 DVCP
-157 ARTEY
+157 ARTEF

-339 SEKLFLNRVFGHGK
+339 SEKLFLNRVFGHEK

-439 EDCLIEKERLVHR
+439 EDCLIEKERLVLR
-452 WISEGFIRNEDWEDL
+452 WISEGFICNEDGEDL
-467 VEVGERYLYELVK
+467 VEVGERYLYELVNR
-480 GSLIESVGVPYDG
+480 SLIESVGVPYDR

-609 TELPIQIGDMQ
+609 TELPIQIGDME

-856 SKFKSAG
+856 SKFKSVG